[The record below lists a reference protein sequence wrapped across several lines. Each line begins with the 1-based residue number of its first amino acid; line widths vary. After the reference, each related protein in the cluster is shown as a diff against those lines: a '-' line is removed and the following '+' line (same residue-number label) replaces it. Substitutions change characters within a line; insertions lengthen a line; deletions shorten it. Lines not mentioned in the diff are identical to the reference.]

1 MPHLFDP
8 SKIVDGKSHTK
19 RHLEKVRTWV
29 TKRMPQTGK
38 APKVS
43 CKEVL
48 CGDPTC
54 APVDTVID
62 LLFDDQTRMVALPF
76 EAQDVTEEILDH
88 CFPPADVLKAWMN
101 GEDAAWPPPPN
112 DELRFD
118 VGSRV
123 ECCVGADHWEPG
135 TVVALWYTE
144 EGFPPGFY
152 APYQVELDMGNLI
165 FAPDDS
171 DRCVRELISL
181 EGLNVSDGA

>member
-1 MPHLFDP
+1 
-8 SKIVDGKSHTK
+8 
-19 RHLEKVRTWV
+19 
-29 TKRMPQTGK
+29 
-38 APKVS
+38 
-43 CKEVL
+43 
-48 CGDPTC
+48 
-54 APVDTVID
+54 
-62 LLFDDQTRMVALPF
+62 MVALPF
-76 EAQDVTEEILDH
+76 EAQDVTEEVLDH
-88 CFPPADVLKAWMN
+88 CFPPAEVLTAWMN

-123 ECCVGADHWEPG
+123 ECCVGTDHWEPG

>member
-62 LLFDDQTRMVALPF
+62 LLFEDQSRMVALPY

-88 CFPPADVLKAWMN
+88 LFPPSRPTAWMN
-101 GEDAAWPPPPN
+101 GEDAAWPLHQMTSCG
-112 DELRFD
+112 LRWAVAQECGCREGPLD
-118 VGSRV
+118 LVTAASMVHRGAASRWLLRP
-123 ECCVGADHWEPG
+123 H
-135 TVVALWYTE
+135 
-144 EGFPPGFY
+144 
-152 APYQVELDMGNLI
+152 QVELDMGNLI
-165 FAPDDS
+165 FADDLI
-171 DRCVRELISL
+171 RCIR
-181 EGLNVSDGA
+181 AF